1 MMNKKCLIIDD
12 MHESIVPLL
21 EQIGFDATYAPQFS
35 REEILEVIGDYEGVL
50 VRSKTT
56 IDKEFVDSAK
66 KLEFIGRAG
75 AGLDKIDVEY
85 VEAKGIEI
93 LNAPEG
99 NRDALAEHAV
109 GMLLNLLNKINAADK
124 QVRNWIWDREGNRG
138 VELSDKTVGII
149 GYGNMGQ
156 AFVQRLR
163 AFDCR
168 ILVYDKFKKGFGTK
182 KVEEVSLEKL
192 FHKTDIL
199 SLHVPLT
206 EETRGW
212 LNKEFFNSFRKDIF
226 LLNTARGEIVPL
238 KDLLSLMDSGKILGA
253 ALDVL
258 EKEKFDQLTTDEK
271 GRLEDLFKRDNVVL
285 SPHVAGWTFASY
297 KRINEVLVGKIASH
311 YRLEWDI

>member
-1 MMNKKCLIIDD
+1 MKKKCLIIDD

-21 EQIGFDATYAPQFS
+21 EEIGIEPHYAPKIS
-35 REEILEVIGDYEGVL
+35 RSEILDCIGQFEGVL

-56 IDKEFVDSAK
+56 IDKEFIDKAT

-75 AGLDKIDVEY
+75 AGLDKIDVAY
-85 VEAKGIEI
+85 VEARNIEI

-99 NRDALAEHAV
+99 NRDALAEHAM
-109 GMLLNLLNKINAADK
+109 GMLLNLLNKINAADRE
-124 QVRNWIWDREGNRG
+124 VRNWVWDREGNRG
-138 VELSDKTVGII
+138 VELSDKTVGIV
-149 GYGNMGQ
+149 GYGYMGQ

-192 FHKTDIL
+192 FQKTDIL

-212 LNKEFFNSFRKDIF
+212 MNKTFFESFRKPVY
-226 LLNTARGEIVPL
+226 LLNTARGEIVPIA
-238 KDLLSLMDSGKILGA
+238 DLLSLLDSGKILGA

-258 EKEKFDQLTTDEK
+258 EKEKFEALTSEEK
-271 GRLEDLFKRDNVVL
+271 QRFENLFARKNVVL

-297 KRINEVLVGKIASH
+297 KRINEVLVSKIAGY
-311 YRLEWDI
+311 YRIDWNR

>member
-1 MMNKKCLIIDD
+1 MSKKCLIVDE
-12 MHESIVPLL
+12 MHESIQDLL
-21 EQIGFDATYAPQFS
+21 SQIGIEPVYRPKAS
-35 REEILEVIGDYEGVL
+35 REEILDLISDFEGL
-50 VRSKTT
+50 LIRSKTT
-56 IDKEFVDSAK
+56 VDRELVDKAK

-85 VEAKGIEI
+85 VESRDIEI

-109 GMLLNLLNKINAADK
+109 AMLLNLLNNINRADRE
-124 QVRNWIWDREGNRG
+124 VRNWIWDREGNRG

-149 GYGNMGQ
+149 GYGHMGQ

-168 ILVYDKFKKGFGTK
+168 VLVYDKYKKGFGTK
-182 KVEEVSLEKL
+182 NVEEVSLEKM
-192 FHKTDIL
+192 FAKADVL

-212 LNKEFFNSFRKDIF
+212 IDAEFFGQFKKNIY
-226 LLNTARGEIVPL
+226 LLNTARGEIIPTR
-238 KDLLSLMDSGKILGA
+238 DLLDLLDSGKLIGA

-258 EKEKFDQLTTDEK
+258 EKEKFDQLSAEQK
-271 GRLEDLFKRDNVVL
+271 SLFENLFNRKNVVL
-285 SPHVAGWTFASY
+285 SPHVGGWTFASF
-297 KRINEVLVGKIASH
+297 KRINEVLVGKIATH
-311 YRLEWDI
+311 YRIDWNA

>member
-1 MMNKKCLIIDD
+1 MSKKCLIIDD

-21 EQIGFDATYAPQFS
+21 AEIGIEATYAPS
-35 REEILEVIGDYEGVL
+35 ITREEILSSIGDYEGIL
-50 VRSKTT
+50 VRSKTN
-56 IDKEFVDSAK
+56 IDKEFVDHAK

-75 AGLDKIDVEY
+75 AGLDKIDVDY
-85 VEAKGIEI
+85 VEAHHIEI

-109 GMLLNLLNKINAADK
+109 GMLLSLLNKINTADLE
-124 QVRNWIWDREGNRG
+124 VRNWIWNREGNRG

-149 GYGNMGQ
+149 GYGYMGQ

-168 ILVYDKFKKGFGTK
+168 VLVYDKYKKGFGTK

-192 FHKTDIL
+192 FHKADIL

-206 EETRGW
+206 SETRGW
-212 LNKEFFNSFRKDIF
+212 INKDFIQQFRKEIHI
-226 LLNTARGEIVPL
+226 LNTARGEVLPL
-238 KDLLSLMDSGKILGA
+238 KDLLELLDSGKVLGA

-258 EKEKFDQLTTDEK
+258 EKEKFDKLTNEE
-271 GRLEDLFKRDNVVL
+271 RLRFEDLFSRKNVVL

-297 KRINEVLVGKIASH
+297 KRINEVLVSKIAQH
-311 YRLEWDI
+311 YRIGQN

>member
-1 MMNKKCLIIDD
+1 
-12 MHESIVPLL
+12 MHESIQDLL
-21 EQIGFDATYAPQFS
+21 SQIGIEPVYLPKAS
-35 REEILEVIGDYEGVL
+35 RSEILDKIHDFEGL
-50 VRSKTT
+50 LIRSKTT
-56 IDKEFVDSAK
+56 VDQELVDKAV

-85 VEAKGIEI
+85 VENRDIEI

-109 GMLLNLLNKINAADK
+109 AMLLNLLNNINRADRE
-124 QVRNWIWDREGNRG
+124 VRNWIWDREGNRG

-149 GYGNMGQ
+149 GYGHMGQ

-168 ILVYDKFKKGFGTK
+168 VLVYDKYRKGFGTK
-182 KVEEVSLEKL
+182 NVEEVSLEKM
-192 FHKTDIL
+192 FAKADIL

-212 LNKEFFNSFRKDIF
+212 INADFFEQFHKNIY
-226 LLNTARGEIVPL
+226 LLNTARGEIVPT
-238 KDLLSLMDSGKILGA
+238 KDLLALLDSGKLLGA

-258 EKEKFDQLTTDEK
+258 EKEKFDQLSKDQK
-271 GRLEDLFKRDNVVL
+271 VLFENLFTRKNVVL
-285 SPHVAGWTFASY
+285 SPHVGGWTFASF
-297 KRINEVLVGKIASH
+297 KRINEVLVGKIATH
-311 YRLEWDI
+311 YRIDWNA